1 MLIGEIISVALGAL
15 RANKLRSLLTMLGI
29 VIGVGA
35 VIAVV
40 ALGTG
45 AQQAVKDRIAALG
58 TTLLTVSPG
67 QQRGGGGGS
76 RSPARSS
83 GSRSTT
89 RKPSTSARRT
99 LLAVQPEM
107 RSMQQVVCG
116 NKNASTQI
124 IGTTPNYL
132 EVRKYTLKAGK
143 MFTAADDEGRQRVAV
158 VGNTV
163 VDNLGITTPE
173 ALIGENVRIRGTQF
187 TVIGVLAP
195 KGQANAFQ
203 DPDDE
208 VLVPINTARFRVNGS
223 DRLQS
228 ISALAESEDKI
239 PDAMADI
246 QRILRRQ
253 HQIRQ
258 GLPDDFQIRNQSD
271 ILATTQETTQVMTY
285 LLSGIAAVSLLVG
298 GIGIMNIMLVS
309 VTERTR
315 EIGIR
320 KALGATRFNILLQFL
335 IEAVVLCVLGGVD
348 RHRTRRRRRDRHEQ
362 DRRLVDADLVDRDRH
377 GVRLLGVRRRGVRRV
392 AGASRRDARSDHGA
406 ALRVGAGQGS
416 GKRETAHRS
425 TSVCR
430 FRFQVASRSPLPAS
444 TERIRTASRPG
455 RERGGHSPRRDGSES
470 RRARRGLR
478 S

>member
-58 TTLLTVSPG
+58 TTLLTVNPG
-67 QQRGGGGGS
+67 QQRGQGVAIAG
-76 RSPARSS
+76 AVQKLIIDDAKAVDEHA
-83 GSRSTT
+83 THVI
-89 RKPSTSARRT
+89 
-99 LLAVQPEM
+99 AVQPEM
-107 RSMQQVVCG
+107 RSQQQIVFG

-132 EVRKYTLKAGK
+132 EVRKYSLRAGR
-143 MFTAADDEGRQRVAV
+143 MFTSADDEGRQRVAV

-163 VDNLGITTPE
+163 VQNLGVTTPE
-173 ALIGENVRIRGTQF
+173 ALIGETVRIRGTQF

-208 VLVPINTARFRVNGS
+208 ILVPIQTARFRVNGS

-228 ISALAESEDKI
+228 ISALAESEDAI

-246 QRILRRQ
+246 QRVLRRQ
-253 HQIRQ
+253 HKIRQ
-258 GLPDDFQIRNQSD
+258 GAPDDFQIRNQSD

-335 IEAVVLCVLGGVD
+335 IEAVVLCVLGGIIGIGLGATGAVIMSK
-348 RHRTRRRRRDRHEQ
+348 TAGWSTQVSTAAVVMAFAFSAFVGVAFGVWPARRAATLDPI
-362 DRRLVDADLVDRDRH
+362 V
-377 GVRLLGVRRRGVRRV
+377 
-392 AGASRRDARSDHGA
+392 
-406 ALRVGAGQGS
+406 ALRY
-416 GKRETAHRS
+416 E
-425 TSVCR
+425 
-430 FRFQVASRSPLPAS
+430 
-444 TERIRTASRPG
+444 
-455 RERGGHSPRRDGSES
+455 
-470 RRARRGLR
+470 
-478 S
+478 

>member
-40 ALGTG
+40 ALGT
-45 AQQAVKDRIAALG
+45 
-58 TTLLTVSPG
+58 TLLTVNPG
-67 QQRGGGGGS
+67 QQRGQGVAIGGAQQ
-76 RSPARSS
+76 RLTVEDA
-83 GSRSTT
+83 
-89 RKPSTSARRT
+89 KAVDEHAMH
-99 LLAVQPEM
+99 LLGVQPEM
-107 RSMQQVVCG
+107 RSMQQIVFG

-132 EVRKYTLKAGK
+132 EVRKYTMAVGK

-163 VDNLGITTPE
+163 VNNLGLTSPE
-173 ALIGENVRIRGTQF
+173 AIVGETVRIRGTQF
-187 TVIGVLAP
+187 TVLGVMAP

-208 VLVPINTARFRVNGS
+208 ILVPIQTARFRVNGS
-223 DRLQS
+223 DRLAS
-228 ISALAESEDKI
+228 ISALAASEDEI
-239 PDAMADI
+239 PDAMAEI
-246 QRILRRQ
+246 QRVLRRQ
-253 HQIRQ
+253 HKIRQ

-271 ILATTQETTQVMTY
+271 ILQTTQETTQVMTY

-320 KALGATRFNILLQFL
+320 KALGATRANILLQFL
-335 IEAVVLCVLGGVD
+335 IEAVVLCLLGGMMGIALGAGGATVMS
-348 RHRTRRRRRDRHEQ
+348 RTAGWSTQVSPGAIVMAFAFSAFVGLSFGVWPARRAAVLDPI
-362 DRRLVDADLVDRDRH
+362 V
-377 GVRLLGVRRRGVRRV
+377 
-392 AGASRRDARSDHGA
+392 
-406 ALRVGAGQGS
+406 ALRY
-416 GKRETAHRS
+416 E
-425 TSVCR
+425 
-430 FRFQVASRSPLPAS
+430 
-444 TERIRTASRPG
+444 
-455 RERGGHSPRRDGSES
+455 
-470 RRARRGLR
+470 
-478 S
+478 

>member
-15 RANKLRSLLTMLGI
+15 RANKLRSALTMLGI

-67 QQRGGGGGS
+67 QQRGGGGGIAIAGAQQ
-76 RSPARSS
+76 RLVIADAEAVDERA
-83 GSRSTT
+83 T
-89 RKPSTSARRT
+89 T

-107 RSMQQVVCG
+107 RSMQQIVWG

-132 EVRKYTLKAGK
+132 QVRKYTLRAGR
-143 MFTAADDEGRQRVAV
+143 MFAAADDEGRQRVAV

-163 VDNLGITTPE
+163 ITNLGITTPE
-173 ALIGENVRIRGTQF
+173 AIIGENVRIRGSQF
-187 TVIGVLAP
+187 QVIGVLAP

-208 VLVPINTARFRVNGS
+208 ILIPLQTARFRVNGS
-223 DRLQS
+223 DRLMS
-228 ISALAESEDKI
+228 ISALAESEEKI
-239 PDAMADI
+239 PEAMADI
-246 QRILRRQ
+246 QRVLRRQ
-253 HQIRQ
+253 HRIRQ
-258 GLPDDFQIRNQSD
+258 GAPDDFQIRNQSD
-271 ILATTQETTQVMTY
+271 ILATTEETTQVMTY

-335 IEAVVLCVLGGVD
+335 IEAIVLCVLGG
-348 RHRTRRRRRDRHEQ
+348 
-362 DRRLVDADLVDRDRH
+362 LV
-377 GVRLLGVRRRGVRRV
+377 GIGLG
-392 AGASRRDARSDHGA
+392 AGGA
-406 ALRVGAGQGS
+406 AVMSKTAGWSTQVSSTAIVMAFAFSAFVG
-416 GKRETAHRS
+416 
-425 TSVCR
+425 
-430 FRFQVASRSPLPAS
+430 VAFGVWPA
-444 TERIRTASRPG
+444 
-455 RERGGHSPRRDGSES
+455 
-470 RRARRGLR
+470 RRAAVLDPIIALR
-478 S
+478 YE

>member
-1 MLIGEIISVALGAL
+1 MLIGEILSVALGAL

-67 QQRGGGGGS
+67 QQRGGGIAIAGGQQ
-76 RSPARSS
+76 RLVIDDAKAVDER
-83 GSRSTT
+83 
-89 RKPSTSARRT
+89 AQHI
-99 LLAVQPEM
+99 LAVQPEM
-107 RSMQQVVCG
+107 RSTQQIVFG
-116 NKNASTQI
+116 SKNASTTI

-132 EVRKYTLKAGK
+132 EVRKYALQAGR

-158 VGNTV
+158 IGSAV
-163 VDNLGITTPE
+163 VDNMGITTPE
-173 ALIGENVRIRGTQF
+173 ALVGESVRIRGTQF
-187 TVIGVLAP
+187 TVLGVLAS

-203 DPDDE
+203 NPDDQI
-208 VLVPINTARFRVNGS
+208 LVPINTARFRVNGS

-228 ISALAESEDKI
+228 ISVLAESEDEI
-239 PDAMADI
+239 PDAMAEI
-246 QRILRRQ
+246 QRVLRRQ
-253 HQIRQ
+253 HKLRQ
-258 GLPDDFQIRNQSD
+258 GAPDDFQIRNQSD

-335 IEAVVLCVLGGVD
+335 IEAVVLCVLGGFIGIGLGTGGAKIMSKTAGWSTQVSS
-348 RHRTRRRRRDRHEQ
+348 TAIVMAFLFSAFVGVAFGVWPARRAATLDPIT
-362 DRRLVDADLVDRDRH
+362 
-377 GVRLLGVRRRGVRRV
+377 
-392 AGASRRDARSDHGA
+392 
-406 ALRVGAGQGS
+406 ALRY
-416 GKRETAHRS
+416 E
-425 TSVCR
+425 
-430 FRFQVASRSPLPAS
+430 
-444 TERIRTASRPG
+444 
-455 RERGGHSPRRDGSES
+455 
-470 RRARRGLR
+470 
-478 S
+478 

>member
-1 MLIGEIISVALGAL
+1 VDRVAAAADEGEVDQMLIGEIISVAIGAL

-67 QQRGGGGGS
+67 QQRGGGGGIAIAGAVQKLTIADAQAVDE
-76 RSPARSS
+76 RA
-83 GSRSTT
+83 
-89 RKPSTSARRT
+89 TS

-107 RSMQQVVCG
+107 RSTQQVVYG
-116 NKNASTQI
+116 NKNASTTI
-124 IGTTPNYL
+124 VGTTPNYL
-132 EVRKYTLKAGK
+132 EVRKYTMHVGR
-143 MFTAADDEGRQRVAV
+143 MFSAADDEGRQRVCV
-158 VGNTV
+158 LGNTV
-163 VDNLGITTPE
+163 VTNMGITTPE
-173 ALIGENVRIRGTQF
+173 ALIGETVRIRGTQF
-187 TVIGVLAP
+187 TVLGVMAP

-208 VLVPINTARFRVNGS
+208 VLVPINTARFRINGS

-239 PDAMADI
+239 PDAMAEI
-246 QRILRRQ
+246 QRVLRRQ
-253 HQIRQ
+253 HKTRQ
-258 GLPDDFQIRNQSD
+258 GLPDDFQIRNQAD
-271 ILATTQETTQVMTY
+271 ILETTQETTQVMTY
-285 LLSGIAAVSLLVG
+285 LLAGIAAVSLLVG

-335 IEAVVLCVLGGVD
+335 IEAVVLCCLGGMIGIALGAGGAVIMSK
-348 RHRTRRRRRDRHEQ
+348 TAGYSTEVSTPAVVLAFAFSAFVGVAFGVWPARRAAVLDPI
-362 DRRLVDADLVDRDRH
+362 V
-377 GVRLLGVRRRGVRRV
+377 
-392 AGASRRDARSDHGA
+392 
-406 ALRVGAGQGS
+406 ALRY
-416 GKRETAHRS
+416 E
-425 TSVCR
+425 
-430 FRFQVASRSPLPAS
+430 
-444 TERIRTASRPG
+444 
-455 RERGGHSPRRDGSES
+455 
-470 RRARRGLR
+470 
-478 S
+478 

>member
-1 MLIGEIISVALGAL
+1 VVVRAAAAVAGAGVDHMLIGEIISVALGAL

-67 QQRGGGGGS
+67 QQRGGGGGIAIAGAQQ
-76 RSPARSS
+76 RLVIDDAKCCIERA
-83 GSRSTT
+83 TN
-89 RKPSTSARRT
+89 

-107 RSMQQVVCG
+107 RSMQQVVYG

-132 EVRKYTLKAGK
+132 EVRKYALKVGK
-143 MFTAADDEGRQRVAV
+143 MFTAADDEGRQRVV
-158 VGNTV
+158 VLGSAV

-173 ALIGENVRIRGTQF
+173 ALIGETVRIRGTQF
-187 TVIGVLAP
+187 TVIGVLAS

-203 DPDDE
+203 NPDDE
-208 VLVPINTARFRVNGS
+208 VLVPIQTARFRVNGS

-239 PDAMADI
+239 PEAMGDI
-246 QRILRRQ
+246 QRVLRRQ
-253 HQIRQ
+253 HKIRQ
-258 GLPDDFQIRNQSD
+258 GAPDDFQIRNQSD

-285 LLSGIAAVSLLVG
+285 LLAGIAAVSLLVG

-335 IEAVVLCVLGGVD
+335 IEAVVLCVLGGVIGIGMG
-348 RHRTRRRRRDRHEQ
+348 
-362 DRRLVDADLVDRDRH
+362 A
-377 GVRLLGVRRRGVRRV
+377 
-392 AGASRRDARSDHGA
+392 AGALVMSKTAGFATQISSAAIVMAFAFSAFVGVAFGVWPARRAATLDPIT
-406 ALRVGAGQGS
+406 ALRY
-416 GKRETAHRS
+416 E
-425 TSVCR
+425 
-430 FRFQVASRSPLPAS
+430 
-444 TERIRTASRPG
+444 
-455 RERGGHSPRRDGSES
+455 
-470 RRARRGLR
+470 
-478 S
+478 

>member
-1 MLIGEIISVALGAL
+1 MVLAAAVAADGDKHMLIGEIISVALGAL
-15 RANKLRSLLTMLGI
+15 RANKLRSALTMLGI

-67 QQRGGGGGS
+67 QQRGQGVAIAGAQKKLTIDDAKAVDE
-76 RSPARSS
+76 RA
-83 GSRSTT
+83 TN
-89 RKPSTSARRT
+89 
-99 LLAVQPEM
+99 LIAVQPEM
-107 RSMQQVVCG
+107 RSSQQIVLG
-116 NKNASTQI
+116 NKNASTTI
-124 IGTTPNYL
+124 VGTSPNYL
-132 EVRKYTLKAGK
+132 EVRKYTMRAGK

-158 VGNTV
+158 LGNTV
-163 VDNLGITTPE
+163 VDNMGFTTPE

-187 TVIGVLAP
+187 LVVGVLAP

-208 VLVPINTARFRVNGS
+208 VLIPIETARFRVNGS

-228 ISALAESEDKI
+228 ISALAETEEKI
-239 PDAMADI
+239 PDAMGDI
-246 QRILRRQ
+246 QRVLRRQ
-253 HQIRQ
+253 HRIAQ
-258 GLPDDFQIRNQSD
+258 GQPDDFQIRNQAD

-335 IEAVVLCVLGGVD
+335 IEAVVLCCLGGV
-348 RHRTRRRRRDRHEQ
+348 
-362 DRRLVDADLVDRDRH
+362 
-377 GVRLLGVRRRGVRRV
+377 LGIGLG
-392 AGASRRDARSDHGA
+392 AGGA
-406 ALRVGAGQGS
+406 AIMS
-416 GKRETAHRS
+416 
-425 TSVCR
+425 
-430 FRFQVASRSPLPAS
+430 
-444 TERIRTASRPG
+444 RTAGWSTQVSTGAIVMAFLFSAFVGVAFGVWPA
-455 RERGGHSPRRDGSES
+455 
-470 RRARRGLR
+470 RRAAVLDPITALR
-478 S
+478 YE

>member
-1 MLIGEIISVALGAL
+1 MLLGEIISVALGAL

-58 TTLLTVSPG
+58 TTLLTVNPG
-67 QQRGGGGGS
+67 QQRGMGVAIAGGQQ
-76 RSPARSS
+76 RLTIDDANAVDERA
-83 GSRSTT
+83 T
-89 RKPSTSARRT
+89 T

-107 RSMQQVVCG
+107 RSQQQVVYG
-116 NKNASTQI
+116 NKNANTQI

-132 EVRKYTLKAGK
+132 EVRKYTLKVGK
-143 MFTAADDEGRQRVAV
+143 MFTAADNEGRQRVAV
-158 VGNTV
+158 LGSAV
-163 VDNLGITTPE
+163 VDNLGVTTPE
-173 ALIGENVRIRGTQF
+173 ALIGETVRIRGTQF
-187 TVIGVLAP
+187 QIIGVLAS

-203 DPDDE
+203 NPDDQ
-208 VLVPINTARFRVNGS
+208 VLVPIQTARFRVNGS

-228 ISALAESEDKI
+228 ISALAETEEKI

-253 HQIRQ
+253 HRIRQ
-258 GLPDDFQIRNQSD
+258 GAPDDFQIRNQSD
-271 ILATTQETTQVMTY
+271 ILTTTQETTQVMTY

-320 KALGATRFNILLQFL
+320 KALGATRWNILLQFL
-335 IEAVVLCVLGGVD
+335 IEAVVLCILGGVIGI
-348 RHRTRRRRRDRHEQ
+348 
-362 DRRLVDADLVDRDRH
+362 A
-377 GVRLLGVRRRGVRRV
+377 LGAGGAVVMSQV
-392 AGASRRDARSDHGA
+392 AGWTTRVSSTAIVMAFAFSAFVGVAFGVWPARRAASLDPIV
-406 ALRVGAGQGS
+406 ALRY
-416 GKRETAHRS
+416 E
-425 TSVCR
+425 
-430 FRFQVASRSPLPAS
+430 
-444 TERIRTASRPG
+444 
-455 RERGGHSPRRDGSES
+455 
-470 RRARRGLR
+470 
-478 S
+478 